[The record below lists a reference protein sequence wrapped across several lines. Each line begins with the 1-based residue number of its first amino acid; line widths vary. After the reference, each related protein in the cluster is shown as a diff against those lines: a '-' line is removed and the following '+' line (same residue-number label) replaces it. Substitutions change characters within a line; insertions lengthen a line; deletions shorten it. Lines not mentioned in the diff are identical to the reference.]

1 MLGPKHILVV
11 RFSAMGDVAM
21 TVPVVKALLDQN
33 PEVTI
38 TYVSRPEFADFFKN
52 IPRLNYYPVDLKSIY
67 NGFRGLVKLFN
78 DLRKKEHFDA
88 LADLHNNLRTKVLRK
103 LFGLSGVKYAYL
115 DKGRAEK
122 KLLTRFPNKVLKPLK
137 RTAERYADVFCKIG
151 FPVILDYQLTKEPK
165 LLTADIIQVTGNK
178 TTQWIGI
185 SPFAKHKGK
194 TYPHTKM
201 EEVVASLSQ
210 QNIRIFLFGGSL
222 NEQEICSE
230 WEQKYPNVIST
241 IRLLNMQQELVLI
254 NNLDVMLSMDSAGM
268 HLASLEGTPVVSIW
282 GATHHYAG
290 FLGYGQSEDNI
301 VADTIECRPCSVYGN
316 KPCFRK
322 DYACL
327 HRISTEMVTDTLN
340 KFTASASNNNDLN

>member
-1 MLGPKHILVV
+1 MPGPKHILVV

-21 TVPVVKALLDQN
+21 TVPVIKALLDQN

-38 TYVSRPEFADFFKN
+38 TYVSRPEFADFFN
-52 IPRLNYYPVDLKSIY
+52 HIPRLNYYSADLKSLY
-67 NGFRGLVKLFN
+67 NGFPGLVKLFN
-78 DLRKKEHFDA
+78 DLRKTEKFDA

-137 RTAERYADVFCKIG
+137 CTAERYADVFSKIG
-151 FPVILDYQLTKEPK
+151 FPVALDYQLTKEPK
-165 LLTADIIQVTGNK
+165 PLTDDIIQVTGNK

-194 TYPHTKM
+194 TYPHAKM
-201 EEVVASLSQ
+201 EEVMAGLSK
-210 QNIRIFLFGGSL
+210 QNVRIFLFGGSPH
-222 NEQEICSE
+222 EQQICDE
-230 WEQKYPNVIST
+230 WQQKFPNVIST
-241 IRLLNMQQELVLI
+241 IRLLNMQQELALI

-268 HLASLEGTPVVSIW
+268 HLASIEGTPVVSIW

-290 FLGYGQSEDNI
+290 FLGYGQSEENI

-327 HRISTEMVTDTLN
+327 HRINAETVTNRLN
-340 KFTASASNNNDLN
+340 KFIVSPSNDDILN

>member
-1 MLGPKHILVV
+1 MPGPKHILVM

-38 TYVSRPEFADFFKN
+38 TYASRPEFAEFFKN
-52 IPRLNYYPVDLKSIY
+52 IPRLNFYPADLKELY
-67 NGFRGLVKLFN
+67 KGLGGLIKLFN
-78 DLRKKEHFDA
+78 HLKSQEHFDA
-88 LADLHNNLRTKVLRK
+88 VADLHNNLRTQILRR
-103 LFGLSGVKYAYL
+103 LFRLTDVKTAAL

-137 RTAERYADVFCKIG
+137 RTTERYADVFREIG
-151 FPVILDYQLTKEPK
+151 FDVILDYKLVKGSKPLTD
-165 LLTADIIQVTGNK
+165 DIISITGEK
-178 TTQWIGI
+178 TTPWIGI

-194 TYPHTKM
+194 IYPLEKM
-201 EEVVASLSQ
+201 EEVIAELDKQDVK
-210 QNIRIFLFGGSL
+210 IFLFGGSV
-222 NEQEICSE
+222 NEQEVCSE
-230 WEQKYPNVIST
+230 WEKKYTNVIST
-241 IRLLNMQQELVLI
+241 VRILNMQQEFVLI

-290 FLGYGQSEDNI
+290 FLGYGQSENDI

-327 HRISTEMVTDTLN
+327 HRINAETIVDKLTQYTR
-340 KFTASASNNNDLN
+340 